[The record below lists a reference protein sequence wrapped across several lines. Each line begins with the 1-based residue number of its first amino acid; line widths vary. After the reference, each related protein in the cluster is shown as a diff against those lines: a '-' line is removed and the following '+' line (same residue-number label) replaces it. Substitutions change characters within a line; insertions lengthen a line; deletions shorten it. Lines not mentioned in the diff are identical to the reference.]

1 MEGVRRTGGR
11 FIGAGLET
19 LQHRQIYGKMNIDIF
34 GTALKD
40 SDSNI
45 LNIKEDLSM
54 KLMFIGADHEVTGS
68 CHYVECGDT
77 KLVVDYGMEQG
88 VNIYENVDLP
98 VPCAELDYV
107 LLTHAH
113 IDHAGCIPLLYAKG
127 FRGQIITTYATGDLC
142 QIMLRDSAHIQEMEA
157 EWKNRKARRAG
168 EPEVVPLYTMDDAQ
182 GALSHLKT
190 FEYGEM
196 VRLNDNISLRF
207 TDAGHLLGSASI
219 EMWCREGEAEK
230 KIVFSGDIGNK
241 NKPLIRDPEYVKD
254 ADYVLM
260 ECTYGNKTH
269 GAVMEHIDELTEII
283 QRTLDKGG
291 NVVIPAFAV
300 GRTQELLYF
309 IRKIKSD
316 HLIFGHEGFEV
327 YVDSPLAVEAT
338 NVFKKNLMR
347 CYDEETK
354 ALVEKGINPIE
365 FPGLKLSVTSD
376 DSRAIN
382 FDQKPKVIIS
392 ASGMCD
398 AGRIRH
404 HLKHNLWRPECTI
417 VFAGFQAEATLG
429 RSLID
434 GASEVKLFGESIDVR
449 AQIKSIK
456 GLSSHADVNGLM
468 EWIKAF
474 EKKPDMVFTVH
485 GDDEVCDIFADR
497 LRKELG
503 LNASAPFSGAVF
515 DLTEGKWLVETE
527 GIPVAKAVTPA
538 RKRSDSVF
546 ARLVAAGERLARV
559 ILHNE
564 GGANKDLAKF
574 ADQIHSLC
582 DKWDR

>member
-1 MEGVRRTGGR
+1 
-11 FIGAGLET
+11 
-19 LQHRQIYGKMNIDIF
+19 
-34 GTALKD
+34 
-40 SDSNI
+40 
-45 LNIKEDLSM
+45 M

-354 ALVEKGINPIE
+354 ALVEQGINPIE